1 MAKKRVTVFFATN
14 RQPILQSGTETIIGF
29 SSELGPTGGLDVR
42 YGSAQVDVDLAA
54 ETNKIV
60 DGSLKVADQKLLF
73 AARGRPKLGSNTIFD
88 AIRDDMCAA
97 NRPAIAFIHG
107 FSNSFTDAIERGG
120 WNLVFLGLDA
130 NMFVFTWPSIASPIG
145 VPLPYN
151 DYEHDRGTAAAS
163 GPAVAR
169 TIRRV
174 HDYVDNLAREQRCD
188 QSIHLLCHSM
198 GNYVLRNA
206 LQALM
211 RLPDP
216 TSVITGDVRSMMA
229 VSTDA
234 PDPSVLRRTFDKIIL
249 AAADEDSDAF
259 DDPLKLK
266 YLPRIGQSVTV
277 YHNRKDWV
285 LNTLS
290 AVTKFNGPRLG
301 NDGPDNMGSIS
312 DKVTA
317 VDVTNVDNFGNDPE
331 SHQYY
336 RTIPV
341 VRDDIAAVL
350 RGTPQNAIPNRTP
363 TGSGRWAINPPVA
376 VARTRLTARSRRRSK
391 RRDL

>member
-1 MAKKRVTVFFATN
+1 MAKKRVTVYFATN
-14 RQPILQSGTETIIGF
+14 RQPILKGGTDTIIGF
-29 SSELGPTGGLDVR
+29 SSELGPTSGLDVR

-54 ETNKIV
+54 KTNEMV
-60 DGSLKVADQKLLF
+60 DGSLRVADQKLLF
-73 AARGRPKLGSNTIFD
+73 AARGRPTLGSNTIFD
-88 AIRDDMCAA
+88 VLRDEMADRK
-97 NRPAIAFIHG
+97 RPAIAFIHG
-107 FSNSFTDAIERGG
+107 FSNSFIDAIERAG

-151 DYEHDRGTAAAS
+151 DYEHDRATAAAS

-169 TIRRV
+169 AIRRLY
-174 HDYVDNLAREQRCD
+174 DYVDRLARDQRCD

-216 TSVITGDVRSMMA
+216 TSVVTGDFRSMMA
-229 VSTDA
+229 MSADA
-234 PDPSVLRRTFDKIIL
+234 PDPSVLRRSFDKIIL

-266 YLPRIGQSVTV
+266 YLPRIAESVTV

-290 AVTKFNGPRLG
+290 AITKFNGPRLG
-301 NDGPDNMGSIS
+301 NDGPDNMSSIS
-312 DKVTA
+312 DKVSAIDAT
-317 VDVTNVDNFGNDPE
+317 DVDNFSNDPE

-336 RTIPV
+336 RTIPA

-350 RGTPQNAIPNRTP
+350 RGTPQNAIPNRRP
-363 TGSGRWAINPPVA
+363 IASGRWAIKPPV
-376 VARTRLTARSRRRSK
+376 TRAKPTSGRRR
-391 RRDL
+391 R

>member
-1 MAKKRVTVFFATN
+1 MATKRVTVYFATN
-14 RQPILQSGTETIIGF
+14 RQPMLRDGTETIIGF
-29 SSELGPTGGLDVR
+29 SSELGPVGGLDVR

-54 ETNKIV
+54 GINKMV
-60 DGSLKVADQKLLF
+60 DGSLTVADQRLLF
-73 AARGRPKLGSNTIFD
+73 AAGGTPSLGSNTIFD
-88 AIRDDMCAA
+88 AIRNDMAEEK
-97 NRPAIAFIHG
+97 RPAIAFIHG
-107 FSNSFTDAIERGG
+107 FSNSFVDAIERAG
-120 WNLVFLGLDA
+120 WNLVFLGVDA
-130 NMFVFTWPSIASPIG
+130 NMFVFTWPSVASAIG
-145 VPLPYN
+145 IPLPYN

-169 TIRRV
+169 TIRRL
-174 HDYVDNLAREQRCD
+174 HDYVDQLNREERCD

-216 TSVITGDVRSMMA
+216 GSAPAGDVRSMMA
-229 VSTDA
+229 LSTDA
-234 PDPSVLRRTFDKIIL
+234 PDPSVLRRSFDKIIL

-277 YHNRKDWV
+277 YHNRRDWV

-312 DKVTA
+312 DKVA
-317 VDVTNVDNFGNDPE
+317 AIDVTNVDNFGNDPE

-336 RTIPV
+336 RLIPV
-341 VRDDIAAVL
+341 VGKDIAAVL
-350 RGTPQNAIPNRTP
+350 KGTPQNAIANRTP
-363 TGSGRWAINPPVA
+363 AGSGRWLLNAPA
-376 VARTRLTARSRRRSK
+376 ARAAPKRRR
-391 RRDL
+391 

>member
-1 MAKKRVTVFFATN
+1 MAKKRVTVYFATN
-14 RQPILQSGTETIIGF
+14 RQPILKGGTDTIIGF
-29 SSELGPTGGLDVR
+29 SSELGPTSGLDVR

-54 ETNKIV
+54 KTNEMV
-60 DGSLKVADQKLLF
+60 DGSLRVADQKLLF
-73 AARGRPKLGSNTIFD
+73 AARGRPTLGSNTIFD
-88 AIRDDMCAA
+88 VLRDDMAD
-97 NRPAIAFIHG
+97 RKRSAIAFIHG
-107 FSNSFTDAIERGG
+107 FSNSFIDAIERAG

-151 DYEHDRGTAAAS
+151 DYEHDRATAAAS

-169 TIRRV
+169 AIRRLY
-174 HDYVDNLAREQRCD
+174 DYVDRLARDQRCD

-216 TSVITGDVRSMMA
+216 TSVVTGDFRSMMA
-229 VSTDA
+229 MSADA
-234 PDPSVLRRTFDKIIL
+234 PDPSVLRRSFDKIIL

-266 YLPRIGQSVTV
+266 YLPRIAESVTV

-290 AVTKFNGPRLG
+290 AITKFNGPRLG
-301 NDGPDNMGSIS
+301 NDGPDNMSSIS
-312 DKVTA
+312 DKVSAIDAT
-317 VDVTNVDNFGNDPE
+317 DVDNFSNDPE

-336 RTIPV
+336 RTIPA

-350 RGTPQNAIPNRTP
+350 RGTPQNAIPNRRP
-363 TGSGRWAINPPVA
+363 IASGRWAIKPPV
-376 VARTRLTARSRRRSK
+376 TRAKPTSRRR
-391 RRDL
+391 RR

>member
-1 MAKKRVTVFFATN
+1 MAKKRVTVYFATN
-14 RQPILQSGTETIIGF
+14 RQPILKSGTETIIDF
-29 SSELGPTGGLDVR
+29 SSELGPTSGLDVR
-42 YGSAQVDVDLAA
+42 YGSAQVDVNLAA
-54 ETNKIV
+54 KSNKLV

-73 AARGRPKLGSNTIFD
+73 ATRSKPKLGSNTIFD
-88 AIRDDMCAA
+88 ALRDDMA
-97 NRPAIAFIHG
+97 NAKRPAIAFIHG
-107 FSNSFTDAIERGG
+107 FSNSFVDSIERAG

-130 NMFVFTWPSIASPIG
+130 NMFVFSWPSIASPIG
-145 VPLPYN
+145 VPLPYH
-151 DYEHDRGTAAAS
+151 DYEHDRATAAAS

-169 TIRRV
+169 TIRRL
-174 HDYVDNLAREQRCD
+174 HDYVDSLAREQRCD

-216 TSVITGDVRSMMA
+216 TSAVTGDVRSMMA
-229 VSTDA
+229 LSSDA
-234 PDPSVLRRTFDKIIL
+234 PDPSVLRRSFDKIVL

-259 DDPLKLK
+259 DDPLKMK

-277 YHNRKDWV
+277 YYNRKDWV

-301 NDGPDNMGSIS
+301 NDGPDNMGSIN
-312 DKVTA
+312 DKVA
-317 VDVTNVDNFGNDPE
+317 AIDATNVDNFGDDPQ

-336 RTIPV
+336 RTVRV
-341 VRDDIAAVL
+341 VGDDIAAVL
-350 RGTPQNAIPNRTP
+350 NGTPQNAIPNRTP
-363 TGSGRWAINPPVA
+363 AGSGRFAIKPRA
-376 VARTRLTARSRRRSK
+376 ARRGRG
-391 RRDL
+391 

>member
-1 MAKKRVTVFFATN
+1 MAKKRVTVYFATN
-14 RQPILQSGTETIIGF
+14 RQPILKGGTDTIIGF
-29 SSELGPTGGLDVR
+29 SSELGPTSGLDVR

-54 ETNKIV
+54 KTNEMV
-60 DGSLKVADQKLLF
+60 DGSLRVADQKLLF
-73 AARGRPKLGSNTIFD
+73 AARGRPTLGSNTIFD
-88 AIRDDMCAA
+88 VLRDEMADRK
-97 NRPAIAFIHG
+97 RPAIAFIHG
-107 FSNSFTDAIERGG
+107 FSNSFIDAIERAG
-120 WNLVFLGLDA
+120 WNLVFLGLNA

-151 DYEHDRGTAAAS
+151 DYEHDRATAAAS

-169 TIRRV
+169 AIRRLY
-174 HDYVDNLAREQRCD
+174 DYVDRLARDQRCD

-216 TSVITGDVRSMMA
+216 TSVVTGDFRSMMA
-229 VSTDA
+229 MSADA
-234 PDPSVLRRTFDKIIL
+234 PDPSVLRRSFDKIIL

-266 YLPRIGQSVTV
+266 YLPRIAESVTV

-290 AVTKFNGPRLG
+290 AITKFNGPRLG
-301 NDGPDNMGSIS
+301 NDGPDNMSSIS
-312 DKVTA
+312 DKVSAIDAT
-317 VDVTNVDNFGNDPE
+317 DVDNFSNDPE

-336 RTIPV
+336 RTIPA

-350 RGTPQNAIPNRTP
+350 RGTPQNAIPNRRP
-363 TGSGRWAINPPVA
+363 IASGRWAIKPPV
-376 VARTRLTARSRRRSK
+376 TRAKPTSGRRR
-391 RRDL
+391 R